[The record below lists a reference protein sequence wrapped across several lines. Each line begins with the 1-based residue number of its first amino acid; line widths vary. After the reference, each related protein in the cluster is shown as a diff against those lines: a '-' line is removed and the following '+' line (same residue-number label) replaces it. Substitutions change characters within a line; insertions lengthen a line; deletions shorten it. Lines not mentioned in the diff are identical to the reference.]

1 MTLNYTQKLLAG
13 TIALVLVMG
22 MTSPAFAQTSSSD
35 PPTPGPGSFVATAAV
50 DPIVFES
57 NTPDLSTESGRIYHG
72 TAITAEDFA
81 LTEDT
86 LITDFHYISH
96 FNPTGPINYIIYS
109 DAPGQP
115 GDVLASGTAQNVEIM
130 FIDDSSN
137 LYEVWFD
144 LEEPFAVDADV
155 TYWFGINAP
164 DDGILGWQFGV
175 DGGFG
180 NPQWFASD
188 GINFSPAALAS
199 WFALSGISPTAVAGE
214 LLSLDNSSLVIAG
227 LSSMIWIAPAAAGIA
242 GAGLFLVKHRANRD

>member
-22 MTSPAFAQTSSSD
+22 MTSPAFAQISGSD
-35 PPTPGPGSFVATAAV
+35 PPTPGPGAFVATAAV

-57 NTPDLSTESGRIYHG
+57 SSPDLTVENGWLYSG
-72 TAITAEDFA
+72 AIIAADDFA

-96 FNPTGPINYIIYS
+96 FLPTGPINYIIYS

-130 FIDDSSN
+130 FIDDSSD

-144 LEEPFAVDADV
+144 LEEPFAADSDV

-164 DDGILGWQFGV
+164 DDGVLGWQFGV
-175 DGGFG
+175 DDGFG
-180 NPQWFASD
+180 NPLWQFFGDDWVERT
-188 GINFSPAALAS
+188 PAS
-199 WFALSGISPTAVAGE
+199 WFALSGVPPTIVAGE
-214 LLSLDNSSLVIAG
+214 LMSLDNSSLLIAG
-227 LSSMIWIAPAAAGIA
+227 LSSMVWIAPVAAGIA